1 MGTTL
6 TTTNGGGP
14 VTMTFPASWSFAG
27 PTPAVFPTF
36 TFDYSGFSGQPAV
49 SQQAI
54 LIWPTGP
61 ASRNIL
67 SVIATANFQNG
78 ATTLAIPNLTSL
90 SGFFT
95 PAPSGTNVS
104 WIADIFG
111 GTAPEFIF
119 SVNPPANGSISFVE
133 NRGSYIQ
140 P

>member
-1 MGTTL
+1 MTL
-6 TTTNGGGP
+6 
-14 VTMTFPASWSFAG
+14 PAPWSFAG

-36 TFDYSGFSGQPAV
+36 TFDYSGFSSQPAI
-49 SQQAI
+49 SQQVL

-61 ASRNIL
+61 TSRNII
-67 SVIATANFQNG
+67 SVMATANFQNG
-78 ATTLAIPNLTSL
+78 ATTLTVPDLTVL

-95 PAPSGTNVS
+95 PAPSGAQVS

-111 GTAPEFIF
+111 GTAQEFVF